1 MTLVLFDLD
10 DTLLCGDSEEVWCEF
25 MFENSLIKNKNF
37 STQMK
42 AFNADYKAG
51 KLDTLGYCNFLV
63 HPLKGM
69 TINEVESLSRSFAK
83 EAINKLRDLTTDYLL
98 SKHNTDRCVIVSAT
112 LSFLVEEISHLL
124 NITTCFGTDAEIKDG
139 YYSGKVLGRPNFS
152 EEKVKRIKKW
162 INSSSYSFREIY
174 AYSDSIYDLPLLEF
188 SDYPHALSPDDALRK
203 VCIERNWKIIERE

>member
-1 MTLVLFDLD
+1 MSQPT
-10 DTLLCGDSEEVWCEF
+10 
-25 MFENSLIKNKNF
+25 
-37 STQMK
+37 
-42 AFNADYKAG
+42 
-51 KLDTLGYCNFLV
+51 
-63 HPLKGM
+63 P
-69 TINEVESLSRSFAK
+69 
-83 EAINKLRDLTTDYLL
+83 
-98 SKHNTDRCVIVSAT
+98 HNTT
-112 LSFLVEEISHLL
+112 FLVEEISHLL